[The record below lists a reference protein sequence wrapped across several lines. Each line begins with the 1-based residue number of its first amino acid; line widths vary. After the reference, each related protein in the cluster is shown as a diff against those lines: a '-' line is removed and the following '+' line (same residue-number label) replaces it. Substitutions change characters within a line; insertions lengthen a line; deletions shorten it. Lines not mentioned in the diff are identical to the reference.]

1 MPEQPPAA
9 TAGAPPLVVVVGGGV
24 SGLSA
29 AWRLASAGVR
39 VQVLEASPRLGGVL
53 DRVEVGGVVVDTGA
67 ESVLARRPEAVEL
80 VRAVGLG
87 EDLVHPETARAS
99 VRTEG
104 ALRPLPTGT
113 VMGVPGS
120 AAAVE
125 GLLAPADVERV
136 AAEPGL
142 PAPPLDAD
150 VSVGDY
156 VASRVGR
163 AVVDR
168 LVEPLL
174 GGVYAGHAARL
185 SLQATVP
192 ALWKHARAGG
202 SLLEAVSAA
211 AARPAATTP
220 VFAGIRGGVSRLPE
234 ALAAAVEARG
244 GTLRRS
250 APVTALTRTATGW
263 RLQTPDG
270 GVDADAVVLA
280 VPAPVA
286 ARLLRGPVPAAA
298 TELAGVETA
307 SMVIAALAVPTG
319 QLAGL
324 AGSGVLVPPVVG
336 RAEGLQVKALTL
348 SANKWAW
355 VAAQDPDVRV
365 VRVSLGRARETAVL
379 ERDDADVLAT
389 AAADASLL
397 LGRPLTA
404 VAGSVTRW
412 VDGLP
417 QYAVGHVDRVARVR
431 AAVAEAG
438 ALAVCGSV
446 LDGVG
451 VPACIAAADRAAA
464 DVLAALA
471 TSGGAAPG

>member
-1 MPEQPPAA
+1 
-9 TAGAPPLVVVVGGGV
+9 
-24 SGLSA
+24 
-29 AWRLASAGVR
+29 
-39 VQVLEASPRLGGVL
+39 
-53 DRVEVGGVVVDTGA
+53 
-67 ESVLARRPEAVEL
+67 
-80 VRAVGLG
+80 
-87 EDLVHPETARAS
+87 
-99 VRTEG
+99 
-104 ALRPLPTGT
+104 
-113 VMGVPGS
+113 
-120 AAAVE
+120 
-125 GLLAPADVERV
+125 
-136 AAEPGL
+136 
-142 PAPPLDAD
+142 
-150 VSVGDY
+150 
-156 VASRVGR
+156 
-163 AVVDR
+163 
-168 LVEPLL
+168 
-174 GGVYAGHAARL
+174 
-185 SLQATVP
+185 
-192 ALWKHARAGG
+192 
-202 SLLEAVSAA
+202 
-211 AARPAATTP
+211 
-220 VFAGIRGGVSRLPE
+220 VSRLPE

-286 ARLLRGPVPAAA
+286 ARLLRGAVPAAA

-397 LGRPLTA
+397 LGRPLTPR
-404 VAGSVTRW
+404 AGSVTRW